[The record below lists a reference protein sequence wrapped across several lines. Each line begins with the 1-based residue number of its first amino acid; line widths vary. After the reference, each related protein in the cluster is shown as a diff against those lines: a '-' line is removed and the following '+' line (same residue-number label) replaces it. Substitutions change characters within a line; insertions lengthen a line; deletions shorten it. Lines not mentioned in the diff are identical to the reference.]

1 MVDVEVIGAGP
12 NGLAAAVVM
21 ARAGLSV
28 RLHEAGPTIGG
39 GARSIE
45 LMEKD
50 HLHDFCSAVHPMAL
64 ASPFFRAF
72 ELSRRIG
79 FAIPEVSFAH
89 PLDGGRAGVAYR
101 SMERTVA
108 GLGADGEAYRR
119 LIQPLSEREQAI
131 LAFTLNHLVRIPRK
145 PGAAVRFG
153 LATLDQGMPWWNH
166 RFATDEAKALVT
178 GVMAHPVGTLP
189 SLAGAGAGLVLNL
202 LAHTVGWPIPVGG
215 SQSIADALALDL
227 RRHGGEVVTNSRID
241 TLAEVSDARVVL
253 LDVAPKS
260 FQAMSR
266 GRLPTAYE
274 AALSAFTYG
283 NAACKVDFILSGPVP
298 WANPELHRAG
308 TAHLGGTREEIAAS
322 EKQVNLGVHPDSPYV
337 LLSQP
342 SSFDPTRAPEGR
354 HTLWTYCHVP
364 RNSTRD
370 MAGAVT
376 AQIERFAP
384 GFRDVVVRSHTTT
397 ASELE
402 EYNANYVGGDF
413 SSGAVNLRQIV
424 ARPVPSLQPW
434 ATPIKGVYLCSQSTP
449 PGPGVHGMA
458 GLNAAK
464 LALRREFGLP
474 VPALGL

>member
-1 MVDVEVIGAGP
+1 MVDVEVVGAGP

-28 RLHEAGPTIGG
+28 RVHEAAPTVGG
-39 GARSIE
+39 GSRSLE
-45 LMEKD
+45 LMERD

-64 ASPFFRAF
+64 ASPFFRQF

-79 FAIPEVSFAH
+79 FAVPEVSFAH
-89 PLDGGRAGVAYR
+89 PLDGGRAGVAHR
-101 SMERTVA
+101 SMERTVQ
-108 GLGADGEAYRR
+108 GLGVDGEAYRR
-119 LIQPLSEREQAI
+119 LVQPLSDREHAI
-131 LAFTLNHLVRIPRK
+131 LAFTLNHVVRIPKK
-145 PGAAVRFG
+145 PEAALRFA
-153 LATLDQGMPWWNH
+153 LAVLDQGLPTWNR
-166 RFATDEAKALVT
+166 RFRTDEAKALVT

-189 SLAGAGAGLVLNL
+189 SLTGAGAGLVLNL

-215 SQSIADALALDL
+215 SQAIADALALDVE
-227 RRHGGEVVTNSRID
+227 RHGGELVTGSRIT
-241 TLAEVSDARVVL
+241 TLAEVSGARAVL
-253 LDVAPKS
+253 LDVAPRT
-260 FQAMSR
+260 FQAMAR
-266 GRLPTAYE
+266 GRLTGPYGK
-274 AALSAFTYG
+274 ALDAFTYG
-283 NAACKVDFILSGPVP
+283 NAACKVDFIMSGPVP
-298 WANPELHRAG
+298 WTHPDLRRAG
-308 TAHLGGTREEIAAS
+308 TAHLGGTREEIAAG
-322 EKQVNLGVHPDSPYV
+322 EKQVNRGVHPDSPYV

-364 RNSTRD
+364 HGSTRD
-370 MAGAVT
+370 MAEAVT

-397 ASELE
+397 ASDLE
-402 EYNANYVGGDF
+402 AYNANYVGGDF

-434 ATPIKGVYLCSQSTP
+434 ATPLKGVYLCSQSTP

-458 GLNAAK
+458 GLNAAG